1 GTLVIALDSHIH
13 HSSAFRM
20 LWPSSRY
27 LSPKLRVFVD
37 FMAQNLFA
45 V

>member
-1 GTLVIALDSHIH
+1 VLDAHVEHQGT
-13 HSSAFRM
+13 FRI

-37 FMAQNLFA
+37 FMVQHLFA
-45 V
+45 A